1 MSLLSNR
8 SAMVLF
14 HDDIGHRSQKV
25 RIVIAEKGITCNL
38 EVLSKDDLP
47 KEILE
52 INPDGHLPLLVDR
65 ELSLYHSGLIVEYLD
80 ERFPHPPL
88 LPVYPVARAQTRLIL
103 DRIEKD
109 LAYHLD
115 TLEDEAS
122 SKSELTKS
130 KSALEVNL
138 KNSLILFSNPSFFN
152 EEEFTILDAVV
163 CPILFRLNFLG
174 INIPNTKAA
183 TGIKDYMERIFEL
196 PYKQKQN
203 LIDYNNLFNPIF

>member
-14 HDDIGHRSQKV
+14 HDAIGHRSQKV

-38 EVLSKDDLP
+38 EILNKDDLP

-52 INPDGHLPLLVDR
+52 INPEGHLPLLVDR

-103 DRIEKD
+103 HRLEADWCEPMDIIEEESVSKNEKNKSKKALEKNLNNSLSLFNNQAFFRSD
-109 LAYHLD
+109 ELTVLD
-115 TLEDEAS
+115 T
-122 SKSELTKS
+122 
-130 KSALEVNL
+130 V
-138 KNSLILFSNPSFFN
+138 IMP
-152 EEEFTILDAVV
+152 V
-163 CPILFRLNFLG
+163 LFRLSYYG
-174 INIPNTKAA
+174 IKIPSSKAA
-183 TGIKDYMERIFEL
+183 KPLNEYMERMREYKSFSDSISESEKEL
-196 PYKQKQN
+196 
-203 LIDYNNLFNPIF
+203 LI

>member
-1 MSLLSNR
+1 MSLLKNR
-8 SAMVLF
+8 SSMVLF
-14 HDDIGHRSQKV
+14 HDEIGHRSQKV
-25 RIVIAEKGITCNL
+25 RIIIQEKEISCDL
-38 EVLSKDDLP
+38 ESLNKSAIP
-47 KEILE
+47 KEILDV
-52 INPDGHLPLLVDR
+52 NPDGSLPLLIDR
-65 ELSLYHSGLIVEYLD
+65 ELSLYNSALIVEYLD

-109 LAYHLD
+109 LAIHLD
-115 TLEDEAS
+115 TLEDEDS

-183 TGIKDYMERIFEL
+183 AGIKDYMERIFEKNSFKSSL
-196 PYKQKQN
+196 TGAEKEKF
-203 LIDYNNLFNPIF
+203 LI